1 MDTLK
6 MGSDKKNVTPPLDKT
21 STKCY
26 TNIVKKD
33 LASVRRVINSLLG
46 ATSSEELRLV
56 AIVKTLKISQKTFK
70 KLLTNF

>member
-26 TNIVKKD
+26 TNIVKEIRLQVD
-33 LASVRRVINSLLG
+33 SPMLAKGSNPVMDASKNLL
-46 ATSSEELRLV
+46 E
-56 AIVKTLKISQKTFK
+56 KF
-70 KLLTNF
+70 